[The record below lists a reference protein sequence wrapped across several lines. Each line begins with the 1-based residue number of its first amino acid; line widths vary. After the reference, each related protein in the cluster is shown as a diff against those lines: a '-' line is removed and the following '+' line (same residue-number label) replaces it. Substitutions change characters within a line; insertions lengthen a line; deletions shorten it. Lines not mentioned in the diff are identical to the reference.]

1 MMSFDTRSGHRTT
14 AAPCAA
20 TRTVLGAVASLM
32 FLLLVSP
39 RGAAAQVVTFASFEA
54 PTAESFNFN
63 NTGAT
68 STFSLVAP
76 PGAASF
82 RYLTSNGYDTLRGSA
97 VGNNIVANMTFTAE
111 VSGIGER
118 ARTSVFQPLRN
129 ITVSFLALTSQGG
142 LTNLVS
148 FNAASGELSGRADS
162 TTFTLSV
169 DTGIGDTL
177 AYTSDFLRFQNVT
190 RQQLNFSFTVA
201 NPTFNLAANNYVNSL
216 ASDAGGTFGVDPR
229 PLNPVVVP
237 EAGSVWLMF
246 FAVVGLGVGLR
257 RRGRFAPDL
266 Q

>member
-1 MMSFDTRSGHRTT
+1 MKTSYRIKTVICAFVLAGITLGNNNTASQ
-14 AAPCAA
+14 AAP
-20 TRTVLGAVASLM
+20 VLFASIDSLSSGSWNFTNAGAGSTFGVTGSI
-32 FLLLVSP
+32 P
-39 RGAAAQVVTFASFEA
+39 VTFRYQ
-54 PTAESFNFN
+54 N
-63 NTGAT
+63 
-68 STFSLVAP
+68 P
-76 PGAASF
+76 PPQTN
-82 RYLTSNGYDTLRGSA
+82 LYDTLRGTTP
-97 VGNNIVANMTFTAE
+97 GTAIPATIAFSST
-111 VSGIGER
+111 VSGFGTEAGSPISITQQGL
-118 ARTSVFQPLRN
+118 TN
-129 ITVSFLALTSQGG
+129 ISMTVTATTPQGG